1 MKQMEQIHGEYRRD
15 LNHNYL
21 ILDNYDTGCEDSYE
35 IRMLEENHLKGL
47 LECQMRNLNGKNQF
61 YYEISSKQPMAGIYD
76 KKALGFEDMYHLC
89 RDLMKTLDE
98 TEDYLLD
105 TSRLVLW
112 PEYIYMDVETKEFFF
127 CYLPGF
133 ECEAVR
139 GFHQLAEYML
149 AKLDHQ
155 DERGVIVGYEVYK
168 KTTEENYNMEEILEL
183 FQDNQTGYIPVY
195 DRDERP
201 VREEPV
207 EREAQAEASDRKE
220 GFFSRLWDRR
230 RRETYMDVEEKGYES
245 IQDEEIPAA
254 EVAEETEYG
263 STKLLFY
270 EEDSMIHRLDC
281 GRYGIYEQQLKE
293 GEGWTIG
300 KLPEYADVLL
310 NDPKVSRIHA
320 RIHME
325 EGKYYLTDLNS
336 TNGTYLNGVQLGS
349 NEKTEIRRGDEISI
363 AHIRCNFE

>member
-1 MKQMEQIHGEYRRD
+1 M
-15 LNHNYL
+15 
-21 ILDNYDTGCEDSYE
+21 
-35 IRMLEENHLKGL
+35 
-47 LECQMRNLNGKNQF
+47 
-61 YYEISSKQPMAGIYD
+61 
-76 KKALGFEDMYHLC
+76 
-89 RDLMKTLDE
+89 
-98 TEDYLLD
+98 
-105 TSRLVLW
+105 
-112 PEYIYMDVETKEFFF
+112 
-127 CYLPGF
+127 
-133 ECEAVR
+133 
-139 GFHQLAEYML
+139 
-149 AKLDHQ
+149 
-155 DERGVIVGYEVYK
+155 
-168 KTTEENYNMEEILEL
+168 
-183 FQDNQTGYIPVY
+183 
-195 DRDERP
+195 
-201 VREEPV
+201 REEPV
-207 EREAQAEASDRKE
+207 EREAQAETSDRKE

-245 IQDEEIPAA
+245 IQDEEIPVA